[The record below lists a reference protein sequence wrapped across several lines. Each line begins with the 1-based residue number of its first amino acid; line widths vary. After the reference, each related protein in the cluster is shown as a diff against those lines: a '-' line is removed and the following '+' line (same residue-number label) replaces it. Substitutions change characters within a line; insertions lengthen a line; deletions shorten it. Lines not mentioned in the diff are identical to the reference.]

1 MINILRPVLELT
13 VVIPGL
19 LLAYLPLNSS
29 LRYSV
34 RKLFG
39 WLLLPSLGL
48 CIAGGF
54 FCYHVRISSA
64 PFLLILT
71 TGAIAIYM
79 ISLPVSIW
87 KSGSISLA
95 VCAVFA
101 CLNSISRAINAVMI
115 SESNLYGHE
124 LWFQI
129 PAGLLYNGFCWLF
142 VLLAWY
148 PATHSVRDMAED
160 ENLAQTWY
168 VFWILPLVFIVL
180 NLFMVPRYKGT
191 LYSGRILKGYIII
204 SLTLLLILCLF
215 YTMFLLIADSLNKN
229 AKLQQENHLLNMQQ
243 TRYDNLCTAIEETRH
258 ARHDMRHHF
267 HQLSAM
273 AENGDLEGIR
283 EYLSLTGSRIP
294 SLDMHFCEN
303 RAADSVAG
311 YYCELA
317 HRSGIPFQAQMDLPA
332 KVPVDE
338 IDMCL
343 VLSNLLENA
352 LEASQKTS
360 PSRRHIKI
368 TAYLYAEHLILI
380 QVSNPYD
387 GEIRE
392 KNGIFQSSKRKG
404 NGIGLQS
411 VRRICEKNGGADSFT
426 YKDGIFTA
434 KVMLH
439 D

>member
-87 KSGSISLA
+87 KSGSIALA

-148 PATHSVRDMAED
+148 PATHSVHDMAED

-168 VFWILPLVFIVL
+168 VFWILPLVFIGL
-180 NLFMVPRYKGT
+180 NLFMVPR
-191 LYSGRILKGYIII
+191 
-204 SLTLLLILCLF
+204 
-215 YTMFLLIADSLNKN
+215 
-229 AKLQQENHLLNMQQ
+229 
-243 TRYDNLCTAIEETRH
+243 
-258 ARHDMRHHF
+258 
-267 HQLSAM
+267 
-273 AENGDLEGIR
+273 
-283 EYLSLTGSRIP
+283 
-294 SLDMHFCEN
+294 
-303 RAADSVAG
+303 
-311 YYCELA
+311 
-317 HRSGIPFQAQMDLPA
+317 
-332 KVPVDE
+332 
-338 IDMCL
+338 
-343 VLSNLLENA
+343 
-352 LEASQKTS
+352 
-360 PSRRHIKI
+360 
-368 TAYLYAEHLILI
+368 
-380 QVSNPYD
+380 
-387 GEIRE
+387 
-392 KNGIFQSSKRKG
+392 
-404 NGIGLQS
+404 
-411 VRRICEKNGGADSFT
+411 
-426 YKDGIFTA
+426 
-434 KVMLH
+434 
-439 D
+439 

>member
-1 MINILRPVLELT
+1 
-13 VVIPGL
+13 
-19 LLAYLPLNSS
+19 
-29 LRYSV
+29 
-34 RKLFG
+34 
-39 WLLLPSLGL
+39 
-48 CIAGGF
+48 
-54 FCYHVRISSA
+54 
-64 PFLLILT
+64 
-71 TGAIAIYM
+71 
-79 ISLPVSIW
+79 
-87 KSGSISLA
+87 
-95 VCAVFA
+95 
-101 CLNSISRAINAVMI
+101 
-115 SESNLYGHE
+115 
-124 LWFQI
+124 
-129 PAGLLYNGFCWLF
+129 
-142 VLLAWY
+142 
-148 PATHSVRDMAED
+148 MAED
-160 ENLAQTWY
+160 ENLAHTWY
-168 VFWILPLVFIVL
+168 VFWILPLVFIGL

-258 ARHDMRHHF
+258 AKHDMRHHF

-283 EYLSLTGSRIP
+283 EYLSLTGSRSP
-294 SLDMHFCEN
+294 SLDMHFCKN

-343 VLSNLLENA
+343 VLSN
-352 LEASQKTS
+352 
-360 PSRRHIKI
+360 
-368 TAYLYAEHLILI
+368 

-392 KNGIFQSSKRKG
+392 KNGIFQSSKRTG

>member
-1 MINILRPVLELT
+1 
-13 VVIPGL
+13 
-19 LLAYLPLNSS
+19 
-29 LRYSV
+29 
-34 RKLFG
+34 
-39 WLLLPSLGL
+39 
-48 CIAGGF
+48 
-54 FCYHVRISSA
+54 
-64 PFLLILT
+64 
-71 TGAIAIYM
+71 
-79 ISLPVSIW
+79 
-87 KSGSISLA
+87 
-95 VCAVFA
+95 
-101 CLNSISRAINAVMI
+101 
-115 SESNLYGHE
+115 
-124 LWFQI
+124 
-129 PAGLLYNGFCWLF
+129 
-142 VLLAWY
+142 
-148 PATHSVRDMAED
+148 MAED
-160 ENLAQTWY
+160 ENLAHTWY
-168 VFWILPLVFIVL
+168 VFWILPLVFIGL

-258 ARHDMRHHF
+258 AKHDMRHHF

-332 KVPVDE
+332 KVPIDE

-368 TAYLYAEHLILI
+368 TAYLHAEHLILI

-387 GEIRE
+387 G
-392 KNGIFQSSKRKG
+392 
-404 NGIGLQS
+404 
-411 VRRICEKNGGADSFT
+411 
-426 YKDGIFTA
+426 
-434 KVMLH
+434 
-439 D
+439 

>member
-1 MINILRPVLELT
+1 
-13 VVIPGL
+13 
-19 LLAYLPLNSS
+19 
-29 LRYSV
+29 
-34 RKLFG
+34 
-39 WLLLPSLGL
+39 
-48 CIAGGF
+48 
-54 FCYHVRISSA
+54 
-64 PFLLILT
+64 
-71 TGAIAIYM
+71 
-79 ISLPVSIW
+79 
-87 KSGSISLA
+87 
-95 VCAVFA
+95 
-101 CLNSISRAINAVMI
+101 
-115 SESNLYGHE
+115 
-124 LWFQI
+124 
-129 PAGLLYNGFCWLF
+129 
-142 VLLAWY
+142 
-148 PATHSVRDMAED
+148 MAED

-168 VFWILPLVFIVL
+168 VFWILPLVFIGL

-294 SLDMHFCEN
+294 SLDMHFCKN

-332 KVPVDE
+332 KVPIDE

-368 TAYLYAEHLILI
+368 TAYLHAEHLILI

-392 KNGIFQSSKRKG
+392 KNGIFQSSKRTG